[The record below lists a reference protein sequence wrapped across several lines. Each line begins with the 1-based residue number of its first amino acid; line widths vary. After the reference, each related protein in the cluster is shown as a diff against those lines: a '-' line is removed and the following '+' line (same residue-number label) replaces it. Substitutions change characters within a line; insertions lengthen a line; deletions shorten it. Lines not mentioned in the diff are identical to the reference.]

1 MALKVLIIEDE
12 IPAQRLLKETLQEI
26 NFETEVVAC
35 LNSIKSAVEWFHNNQ
50 HPEIVLFDIQ
60 LSDGLSFEIF
70 KQVKIESMII
80 FTTAYDEYT
89 MQAFKVNSLD
99 YLLKPIEKDELQ
111 AAFEKYQQYNKQ
123 FMQEKNASI
132 DFTELASIIKN
143 EKQEYRK
150 RFLIHSN
157 ESFFHIPVEQV
168 AFFYSTQG
176 ITFAVTFKKR
186 EYPINFSL
194 ESLKEQLHPDIFF
207 KINRQFII
215 NIEAIKKVHTYFHGK
230 LKLEINP
237 PHSED
242 IVVGKDKAPEGQ
254 ALWVFKNLWRKP
266 NRLFHYCKS

>member
-35 LNSIKSAVEWFHNNQ
+35 LNSIKSAVEWFQNDQ
-50 HPEIVLFDIQ
+50 HPEIVLLDIQ

-80 FTTAYDEYT
+80 FTTAYDEYA

-123 FMQEKNASI
+123 FIQEKNASI
-132 DFTELASIIKN
+132 DFSELATLIKN
-143 EKQEYRK
+143 EKPEYRK
-150 RFLIHSN
+150 RFLIQSN
-157 ESFFHIPVEQV
+157 ESFFHLPVEEI
-168 AFFYSTQG
+168 ALLYSTQG

-186 EYPINFSL
+186 EYPLNFSL
-194 ESLKEQLHPDIFF
+194 ENLKEQLNPDKFF
-207 KINRQFII
+207 KVNRQIII
-215 NIEAIKKVHTYFHGK
+215 NIEAIKRVHSYFNGK
-230 LKLEINP
+230 LKLETQP
-237 PHSED
+237 SHSED
-242 IVVGKDKAPEGQ
+242 IVIGKDKA
-254 ALWVFKNLWRKP
+254 ARFKRWLDR
-266 NRLFHYCKS
+266 